1 MEYSRF
7 GRVDE
12 KGRLQPPKPEPHPKK
27 QRPEGRRAGSR
38 LAFAVS
44 VVVAVA
50 VSLWAWKVA
59 SPDSFSKTLSETS
72 RFFSDLRGSVT
83 VKSED
88 SSRPRPGAT
97 GKVSVR
103 SSAPKKTSWQKEE
116 NAK

>member
-7 GRVDE
+7 GTVDE

-27 QRPEGRRAGSR
+27 QTPGRRHGS
-38 LAFAVS
+38 AVSFAVS
-44 VVVAVA
+44 IVLAVA
-50 VSLWAWKVA
+50 VSLWAWKMA
-59 SPDSFSKTLSETS
+59 SPGSFSKTWSETS

-83 VKSED
+83 VKGDD

-103 SSAPKKTSWQKEE
+103 SSAPKKVSGQKEE
-116 NAK
+116 KAK